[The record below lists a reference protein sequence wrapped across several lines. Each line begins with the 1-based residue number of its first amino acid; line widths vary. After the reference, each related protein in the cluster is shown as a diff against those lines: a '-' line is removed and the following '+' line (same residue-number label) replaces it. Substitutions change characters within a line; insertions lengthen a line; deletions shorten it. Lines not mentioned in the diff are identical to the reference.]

1 MAAKITHLALM
12 HAPPHWGSWKCHVCM
27 VWYGIKGMVWYGDH
41 FAKPLSGVYLE
52 SLADKCATTVISS
65 TEAKKSIYLRRS
77 VWGREIILRR
87 REVVRTALPPSLSL
101 SSTAN

>member
-12 HAPPHWGSWKCHVCM
+12 HAPPHWGSWKCHVC
-27 VWYGIKGMVWYGDH
+27 MVWYGDH